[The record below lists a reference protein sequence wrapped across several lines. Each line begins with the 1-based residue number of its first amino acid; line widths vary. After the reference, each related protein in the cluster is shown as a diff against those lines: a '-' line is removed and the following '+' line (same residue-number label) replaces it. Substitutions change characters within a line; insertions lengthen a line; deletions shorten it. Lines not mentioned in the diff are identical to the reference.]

1 MDYYRNEDILGCH
14 SQDGGVMGIQ
24 YSVVTDLVTEPV
36 DLPFFKQHA
45 RIDFEMDDALCQAYI
60 TAARMELEQWGQV
73 SFGVKTM
80 RITALELPRNWR
92 LMYGPVDTVTTP
104 GFSNVGDILKEGGR
118 DISVDYTTTA
128 ALVNDLVRVSIC
140 RYAAGLYMNRENIQ
154 ESKFSAGQL
163 QDEAKTMLRPIVNIS
178 LF

>member
-1 MDYYRNEDILGCH
+1 M
-14 SQDGGVMGIQ
+14 GVQ
-24 YSVVTDLVTEPV
+24 YDTVVDLVSEPV
-36 DLPFFKQHA
+36 TLEFFKQHS
-45 RIDFEMDDALCQAYI
+45 RIDFEMDDNLCLAYI

-73 SFGVKTM
+73 SFGAKTM

-118 DISVDYTTTA
+118 DISVEYTTTA
-128 ALVNDLVRVSIC
+128 ALVNDLVKVAIC
-140 RYAAGLYMNRENIQ
+140 RYAAGLYVNRENIQ
-154 ESKFSAGQL
+154 ESKFSSGQL
-163 QDEAKTMLRPIVNIS
+163 QDEAKTMLRPIVNIT